1 MSSSSSNP
9 NAQSQ
14 PISIDRRRQRS
25 ASESSVDSAFSEA
38 AATPAA
44 SADGSPPRVK
54 VQTSPSTS
62 PLSYFFPASPIA
74 KSPIA
79 SFVKA
84 NPVLEDDE
92 ADNVLP
98 ASAHARR
105 LSNTWTT
112 GTRPGL
118 ANGNGGGD
126 DRSVGLLRRL
136 SLGSAFGRPP
146 MASAGAGGPT
156 GAPALSQPIPRASR
170 PRRSTTVAVAP
181 TSAAAAH
188 KPRAPSPMGER
199 ILKGHFDG
207 FV

>member
-1 MSSSSSNP
+1 MSSSASNTSP
-9 NAQSQ
+9 QSQ

-25 ASESSVDSAFSEA
+25 ASESSVDSAFSDA

-62 PLSYFFPASPIA
+62 PVLSYFFPASPIA

-92 ADNVLP
+92 TETVLP

-112 GTRPGL
+112 GARPGL
-118 ANGNGGGD
+118 ANGNGD
-126 DRSVGLLRRL
+126 DRSAGLLRRL

-146 MASAGAGGPT
+146 MPSAGAGGPS
-156 GAPALSQPIPRASR
+156 GAPVLSQPLPRTSR
-170 PRRSTTVAVAP
+170 PRRSATVAV
-181 TSAAAAH
+181 TSTSTTVTH